1 MMYYGPVA
9 SGWGYLLVTMN
20 MVLFWGLIIAGIV
33 ALVRLLNRSTP
44 PHPADPGSPGQAE
57 AILAERFGRGE
68 IDEEEYQR
76 RLAVLRSGAG
86 RTA

>member
-1 MMYYGPVA
+1 MMYYGPGA
-9 SGWGYLLVTMN
+9 SGWGYLLMTMN

-33 ALVRLLNRSTP
+33 ALVRYLNRSTHP
-44 PHPADPGSPGQAE
+44 RPADSGSPGQAE

-76 RLAVLRSGAG
+76 RVTVLRSRTG